1 MTASAFST
9 AQSSAE
15 AAARS
20 AGGGLV
26 MLTIQPPNFSVSTS
40 LWEVSAPVGC
50 CSSDPAAGGTVPMNV
65 DLAILVLR
73 VVVGGVVAMHGFLKL
88 GWVGKGGSIAGV
100 AGWFNGI
107 GLRPGI
113 LWALVATLAE
123 AGGGTLMVLGL
134 GGPLGPG
141 VVAGDLVVVAIV
153 AHWSQGFWAGGGKVG
168 WEFPVPLAAAAFA
181 VALIGNGAWSLDR
194 MLGLVYPDWLL
205 GAWLVLMV
213 VGDVLALG
221 ARAMFAPKQAAS

>member
-1 MTASAFST
+1 
-9 AQSSAE
+9 
-15 AAARS
+15 
-20 AGGGLV
+20 
-26 MLTIQPPNFSVSTS
+26 
-40 LWEVSAPVGC
+40 
-50 CSSDPAAGGTVPMNV
+50 MNV
-65 DLAILVLR
+65 DLAIFVLR

-113 LWALVATLAE
+113 LWAVVATLAE

-194 MLGLVYPDWLL
+194 LLGLAYPDWLL
-205 GAWLVLMV
+205 GAWLVIVL
-213 VGDVLALG
+213 VGAVLALS